1 MINKTYIFDFDG
13 VLSNSIKVGYE
24 MHNNISDKYNVPV
37 IDNKNDY
44 LKIVDNHHLKSYVEE
59 DKIKEY
65 YLECNSYY
73 EERINEI
80 EVFPE
85 LTDYLKKNRVII
97 ISSIPDRFIKEI
109 LKRSGI
115 EEVIVYGKEVA
126 RTKQERL
133 EMAMNDYNLDKD
145 NINYIGDTQNDYL
158 FCTKVGI
165 PMIGC
170 NYGYSNLEEIKDN
183 LHLLVTTRE
192 ELLEVLK
199 NNL

>member
-1 MINKTYIFDFDG
+1 MRHKPNPF
-13 VLSNSIKVGYE
+13 
-24 MHNNISDKYNVPV
+24 P
-37 IDNKNDY
+37 
-44 LKIVDNHHLKSYVEE
+44 DNHHLKNYVEE
-59 DKIKEY
+59 DKIRDY

-80 EVFPE
+80 EIFPE
-85 LTDYLKKNRVII
+85 LIDYLKNNKVII
-97 ISSIPDRFIKEI
+97 ISSSPDRFIKDI

-115 EEVIVYGKEVA
+115 EDAIVYGKEVA
-126 RTKQERL
+126 RTKQDRF
-133 EMAMNDYNLDKD
+133 EMAINDYHLDKD
-145 NINYIGDTQNDYL
+145 NIIYIGDTQDDYL
-158 FCTKVGI
+158 FCRKVGI

-199 NNL
+199 NNQ